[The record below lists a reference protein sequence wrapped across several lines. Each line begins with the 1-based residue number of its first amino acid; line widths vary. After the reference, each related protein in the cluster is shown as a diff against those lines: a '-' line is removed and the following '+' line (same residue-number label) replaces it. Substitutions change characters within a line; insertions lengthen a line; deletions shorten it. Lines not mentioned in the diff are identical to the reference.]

1 MNIFKEKLL
10 NEYANEYQNEYGKMK
25 SGYLFS
31 KPKIYDAGGDMSKRW
46 YVYFSY
52 RNSQTG
58 KMERQA
64 PVYLNV
70 NRIKDF
76 AKRKRA
82 IKALR
87 DVLEKMLKEGNVPT
101 AYQTIMY
108 SESKDIMIHEAI
120 ALSIKD
126 AKARMKESSFRDYDY
141 RIQKFEKWLNERQFY
156 GKSVLEITKRTL
168 MNFLNDTLE
177 RTSPKTRNN
186 FKSILSI
193 FFTFLEKNE
202 YVPENIVDKID
213 NIAAKPERNKT
224 YTSTQEQLIF
234 DTLRERDK
242 DLLLFIKF
250 VSYNLLRPIEVCRLK
265 VKNIDF
271 ANSQLTIETKN
282 KPVKIKIIP
291 KILMAELD
299 FLKGKNP
306 NHFLFTPYGVGQWE
320 ISEVNRRDY
329 WTKRFSKIK
338 KQLGLGKDYTMYS
351 FRHTFITKLYR
362 ELRNEYPPYETKS
375 RLMLITGHHTMDAL
389 EKYLRDID
397 AELPEDY
404 SHLLT

>member
-76 AKRKRA
+76 AERKRA

-202 YVPENIVDKID
+202 YIPENLVQKID
-213 NIAAKPERNKT
+213 TIEAKPKRNKT
-224 YTSTQEQLIF
+224 YTATQEQQIF
-234 DTLRERDK
+234 DTLREKDK

-271 ANSQLTIETKN
+271 ANAQLTIETKN

-306 NHFLFTPYGVGQWE
+306 NNFLFTPYGVGQWE

-362 ELRNEYPPYETKS
+362 ELR
-375 RLMLITGHHTMDAL
+375 RLMRPNLV
-389 EKYLRDID
+389 
-397 AELPEDY
+397 
-404 SHLLT
+404 

>member
-1 MNIFKEKLL
+1 
-10 NEYANEYQNEYGKMK
+10 
-25 SGYLFS
+25 
-31 KPKIYDAGGDMSKRW
+31 
-46 YVYFSY
+46 
-52 RNSQTG
+52 
-58 KMERQA
+58 
-64 PVYLNV
+64 
-70 NRIKDF
+70 
-76 AKRKRA
+76 
-82 IKALR
+82 
-87 DVLEKMLKEGNVPT
+87 
-101 AYQTIMY
+101 
-108 SESKDIMIHEAI
+108 
-120 ALSIKD
+120 
-126 AKARMKESSFRDYDY
+126 MKESSFKDYDY
-141 RIQKFEKWLNERQFY
+141 RIQQFEKWLNERQFY
-156 GKSVLEITKRTL
+156 SKSILEITKRTL

-202 YVPENIVDKID
+202 YVPENLVHKID
-213 NIAAKPERNKT
+213 NIEAKPKRNKT
-224 YTSTQEQLIF
+224 YTSTQELLIF
-234 DTLRERDK
+234 DTLREKDN

-265 VKNIDF
+265 VSNIDF
-271 ANSQLTIETKN
+271 ENFQLTIETKN

-291 KILMAELD
+291 KILMQELE
-299 FLKGKNP
+299 FLKGRNP

-338 KQLGLGKDYTMYS
+338 KQLGLGEDYTMYS
-351 FRHTFITKLYR
+351 FWHTFITKLYR

-375 RLMLITGHHTMDAL
+375 RLMLITGHLTMDAL

>member
-1 MNIFKEKLL
+1 
-10 NEYANEYQNEYGKMK
+10 
-25 SGYLFS
+25 
-31 KPKIYDAGGDMSKRW
+31 
-46 YVYFSY
+46 
-52 RNSQTG
+52 
-58 KMERQA
+58 MERQA

-76 AKRKRA
+76 AERKRA

-156 GKSVLEITKRTL
+156 GKSILEITKRTL

-202 YVPENIVDKID
+202 YVPENLVDKID
-213 NIAAKPERNKT
+213 NITAKPERNKT

-265 VKNIDF
+265 VKNID
-271 ANSQLTIETKN
+271 
-282 KPVKIKIIP
+282 
-291 KILMAELD
+291 
-299 FLKGKNP
+299 
-306 NHFLFTPYGVGQWE
+306 
-320 ISEVNRRDY
+320 
-329 WTKRFSKIK
+329 
-338 KQLGLGKDYTMYS
+338 
-351 FRHTFITKLYR
+351 
-362 ELRNEYPPYETKS
+362 
-375 RLMLITGHHTMDAL
+375 
-389 EKYLRDID
+389 
-397 AELPEDY
+397 
-404 SHLLT
+404 

>member
-1 MNIFKEKLL
+1 MDKFKVVLL

-64 PVYLNV
+64 PVYLNI

-76 AKRKRA
+76 TDRKRA

-108 SESKDIMIHEAI
+108 SENKDIMIHEAI

-168 MNFLNDTLE
+168 MNFLNDTL
-177 RTSPKTRNN
+177 
-186 FKSILSI
+186 
-193 FFTFLEKNE
+193 
-202 YVPENIVDKID
+202 
-213 NIAAKPERNKT
+213 
-224 YTSTQEQLIF
+224 
-234 DTLRERDK
+234 
-242 DLLLFIKF
+242 
-250 VSYNLLRPIEVCRLK
+250 
-265 VKNIDF
+265 
-271 ANSQLTIETKN
+271 
-282 KPVKIKIIP
+282 
-291 KILMAELD
+291 
-299 FLKGKNP
+299 
-306 NHFLFTPYGVGQWE
+306 
-320 ISEVNRRDY
+320 DY
-329 WTKRFSKIK
+329 
-338 KQLGLGKDYTMYS
+338 
-351 FRHTFITKLYR
+351 
-362 ELRNEYPPYETKS
+362 
-375 RLMLITGHHTMDAL
+375 
-389 EKYLRDID
+389 
-397 AELPEDY
+397 
-404 SHLLT
+404 